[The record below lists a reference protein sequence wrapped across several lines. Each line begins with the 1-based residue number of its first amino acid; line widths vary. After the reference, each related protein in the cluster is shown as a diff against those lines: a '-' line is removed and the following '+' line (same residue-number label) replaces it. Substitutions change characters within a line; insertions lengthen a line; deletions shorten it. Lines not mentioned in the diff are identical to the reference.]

1 MDMSKF
7 DYPAPWLNSKNLQ
20 HLVAKIAGWFMLLWC
35 LPIDLRDTWRPCSLP
50 YIPTRR
56 DVAQVRKTIY
66 IPLVK
71 GWLRTCQQNHPE
83 CTKRR
88 TELPSRV
95 IDVGDRPG
103 EELSLCVTKHGSA
116 PYIALS
122 HCWGGPELPKT
133 TRENYASRQKVI
145 LLKELPRSFQDA
157 VHVTRGLGF
166 RYLWIDSLCVIQGDK
181 DDWEVES
188 SRMAQVYND
197 AVLVIGADQA
207 KDSTQGFLFTGR
219 YCPNKDG
226 TWSNVHSR
234 QFKLL
239 HRDLCRV
246 SPLATR
252 GWTLQEQFLS
262 RRMVHFVGRE
272 LVWECRTAAW
282 CECMEIDNMQK
293 DDMDRSGETLGQKHR
308 LESDLS
314 KDKGLWHSMIQQ
326 YHARDLTYPSDF
338 LSALSGIATYLQ
350 QQYSAGKY
358 CAGLWGPSL
367 GELLWYNETGNARR
381 AMPYRAPT

>member
-1 MDMSKF
+1 MYLVQSTMGQSSSTRRQSSSVQRRSLSIKGQSPSTQGLPRLPRSDRLCPVCTEYGYEQVRLSGTLAQLQEF
-7 DYPAPWLNSKNLQ
+7 ATPSCQNCWLVHATVVSAYRSTGHLEGAPPASTEIALD
-20 HLVAKIAGWFMLLWC
+20 AKTGKLAIRDGPQPYNGPKLDIERLWRGDF
-35 LPIDLRDTWRPCSLP
+35 LFELFTEPGTQPCSLP

-207 KDSTQGFLFTGR
+207 KDSTQGFLVRRTDSPSSLPVATVQIKTGR
-219 YCPNKDG
+219 GAMSTPGSSSCYTG
-226 TWSNVHSR
+226 T
-234 QFKLL
+234 
-239 HRDLCRV
+239 
-246 SPLATR
+246 
-252 GWTLQEQFLS
+252 
-262 RRMVHFVGRE
+262 
-272 LVWECRTAAW
+272 
-282 CECMEIDNMQK
+282 
-293 DDMDRSGETLGQKHR
+293 
-308 LESDLS
+308 
-314 KDKGLWHSMIQQ
+314 
-326 YHARDLTYPSDF
+326 
-338 LSALSGIATYLQ
+338 SA
-350 QQYSAGKY
+350 
-358 CAGLWGPSL
+358 
-367 GELLWYNETGNARR
+367 E
-381 AMPYRAPT
+381 